1 MVELTAVRA
10 NEARKVLAVLEAK
23 VLKMPE
29 SKLRNLFRILKRP
42 FDVKISVDFK
52 YASLMSVAIHVG
64 HFFRANPSYI
74 ATCHHSNEQ
83 GSIKITCLIEKGK
96 YSLLSWNYFIIQPH

>member
-1 MVELTAVRA
+1 MGIPVLVELTAVRA

-23 VLKMPE
+23 VLKTPE

-64 HFFRANPSYI
+64 HFFVPTLAIYQ
-74 ATCHHSNEQ
+74 H
-83 GSIKITCLIEKGK
+83 
-96 YSLLSWNYFIIQPH
+96 FIIPMNKVQSRLHV